1 MPATDPSAEARDSV
15 FSDAGAGATW
25 QSGAALRA
33 QAFGPATELMIDLAR
48 LKAGDRVL
56 DIAAGTGDTSLD
68 AARRVGPTGSV
79 LATDL
84 SASMLE
90 VAEDEARKA
99 GLANVE
105 TRVMDAR
112 KLDLESAS
120 FDAVISR
127 MGIMLI

>member
-1 MPATDPSAEARDSV
+1 MPATDPSAEAPDSV

-33 QAFGPATELMIDLAR
+33 QAFGPATELMMDLAG

-56 DIAAGTGDTSLD
+56 DIAAGTGEQTLI
-68 AARRVGPTGSV
+68 AARRVGSTGHV

-90 VAEDEARKA
+90 TAEDEARNA
-99 GLANVE
+99 GLSNVE
-105 TRVMDAR
+105 SRLMDAR
-112 KLDLESAS
+112 
-120 FDAVISR
+120 
-127 MGIMLI
+127 ML